1 MGKKN
6 KKRKV
11 RKQVNGDVKPIENGD
26 SKMNYS
32 VPDLME
38 RVDQYVESF
47 EFELAYKFCQKAL
60 ELEPN
65 NTNVIEVTGNVC
77 AEQGELEKAK
87 QYFLKAVKLEPDT
100 GHVKY
105 LYLGQISEGQEAVNY
120 FNNAIIILKS
130 KLESILNNKEDADE
144 KEIQQRSINT
154 DISNVY
160 CSLAEIYMTDC
171 CMEEE
176 AQKICE
182 CFCKQAIETDDK
194 NPDSYIVMC
203 NFLLSCNDM
212 VQAKESAIKLYD
224 LWRSLTESQPENI
237 PTAISYEARISL
249 IKILIEIEY
258 FDKVFDLVDQL
269 IEENED
275 DIRIWYYL
283 GLAKYFLLQADE
295 NNDNP
300 RFYLEKALDL
310 FERTGYEDDDM
321 KTHIEEMLG
330 SCPPEDEMPVI
341 MEEEDEIVSEDEEM
355 IED

>member
-1 MGKKN
+1 MGKKSKT
-6 KKRKV
+6 KKLK
-11 RKQVNGDVKPIENGD
+11 KQVNGDVNLTENGD
-26 SKMNYS
+26 SKINYS

-47 EFELAYKFCQKAL
+47 DFELAYKFCQKAL

-100 GHVKY
+100 GHIKY
-105 LYLGQISEGQEAVNY
+105 LYLGQISEGQEAVKY
-120 FNNAIIILKS
+120 FNNAINILKL
-130 KLESILNNKEDADE
+130 KLESILNNTKDPGE
-144 KEIQQRSINT
+144 KQMQQRSINT

-171 CMEEE
+171 CTEED
-176 AQKICE
+176 AQKLCE
-182 CFCKQAIETDDK
+182 YFCKQAIGTNDK
-194 NPDSYIVMC
+194 NPDSYVVMC

-212 VQAKESAIKLYD
+212 VQAKESALKLYD
-224 LWRSLTESQPENI
+224 LWRSLTESQQDNI
-237 PTAISYEARISL
+237 PTAMSYECRVSL
-249 IKILIEIEY
+249 IKVLIEIEY
-258 FDKVFDLVDQL
+258 FDKVYDIVDQL

-283 GLAKYFLLQADE
+283 GLAKYFLLQADK

-300 RFYLEKALDL
+300 RFYLEKALEL
-310 FERTGYEDDDM
+310 FEKTGYEDDDM

-330 SCPPEDEMPVI
+330 SCPAEEELPVI
-341 MEEEDEIVSEDEEM
+341 MEEEDEILEDEDM

>member
-1 MGKKN
+1 MGKKS
-6 KKRKV
+6 KKRKLK
-11 RKQVNGDVKPIENGD
+11 KQVNGDVNLTENGD

-47 EFELAYKFCQKAL
+47 DFELAYKFCQKAL

-100 GHVKY
+100 GHIKY
-105 LYLGQISEGQEAVNY
+105 LYLGQISEGQEAVKY
-120 FNNAIIILKS
+120 FNNAINILKL
-130 KLESILNNKEDADE
+130 KLESILNNTKDPGE
-144 KEIQQRSINT
+144 KQMQQRSINT

-171 CMEEE
+171 CMEED
-176 AQKICE
+176 AQKLCE
-182 CFCKQAIETDDK
+182 YFCKQAIGTNDK
-194 NPDSYIVMC
+194 NPDSYIVTC

-212 VQAKESAIKLYD
+212 VQAKESALKLYN
-224 LWRSLTESQPENI
+224 LWRSLTESQQDNI
-237 PTAISYEARISL
+237 PTAMSYECRVSL
-249 IKILIEIEY
+249 IKVLIEIEY
-258 FDKVFDLVDQL
+258 FDKVYDIVDQL

-283 GLAKYFLLQADE
+283 GLAKYFLLQADK

-300 RFYLEKALDL
+300 RFYLEKALEL
-310 FERTGYEDDDM
+310 FEKTGYEDDDM

-330 SCPPEDEMPVI
+330 SCAAEEELPVI
-341 MEEEDEIVSEDEEM
+341 MEEEDEILEDEDM

>member
-1 MGKKN
+1 MGKKS
-6 KKRKV
+6 KKKKLK
-11 RKQVNGDVKPIENGD
+11 KQVNGDVNLTENGD

-47 EFELAYKFCQKAL
+47 DFELAYKFCQKAL

-87 QYFLKAVKLEPDT
+87 QYFLKAVKLEPDI
-100 GHVKY
+100 GHIKY
-105 LYLGQISEGQEAVNY
+105 LYLGQISEGQEAVKY
-120 FNNAIIILKS
+120 FNNAINILKL
-130 KLESILNNKEDADE
+130 KLESILNNTKDPGE
-144 KEIQQRSINT
+144 KQMQQRSINT

-171 CMEEE
+171 CMEED
-176 AQKICE
+176 AQKLCE
-182 CFCKQAIETDDK
+182 YFCKQAIATNDK
-194 NPDSYIVMC
+194 NPDSYIVTC

-212 VQAKESAIKLYD
+212 VQAKESALKLYD
-224 LWRSLTESQPENI
+224 LWRSLTESQQDNI
-237 PTAISYEARISL
+237 PTAMSYECRVSL
-249 IKILIEIEY
+249 IKVLIEIEY
-258 FDKVFDLVDQL
+258 FDKVYDIVDQL

-283 GLAKYFLLQADE
+283 GLAKYFLLQADK

-300 RFYLEKALDL
+300 RFYLEKALEL
-310 FERTGYEDDDM
+310 FEKTGYEDDDM

-330 SCPPEDEMPVI
+330 SCPAEEELPVI
-341 MEEEDEIVSEDEEM
+341 MEEEDEILEDEDM

>member
-1 MGKKN
+1 MGKKS
-6 KKRKV
+6 KKKKLK
-11 RKQVNGDVKPIENGD
+11 KQINGDGNLTENGD

-47 EFELAYKFCQKAL
+47 DFELAYKFCQKAL

-100 GHVKY
+100 GHIKY

-120 FNNAIIILKS
+120 FSNAINILKL
-130 KLESILNNKEDADE
+130 KLESILNNTKDAGE
-144 KEIQQRSINT
+144 KQMQQRSINT

-171 CMEEE
+171 CMEED
-176 AQKICE
+176 AQKLCE
-182 CFCKQAIETDDK
+182 YFCKQAIGTNDK

-203 NFLLSCNDM
+203 NFLLSSNDM
-212 VQAKESAIKLYD
+212 VQAKESALKLYN
-224 LWRSLTESQPENI
+224 LWRSLTESQQDNI
-237 PTAISYEARISL
+237 PTAMSYECRVSL
-249 IKILIEIEY
+249 IKVLIEIEY
-258 FDKVFDLVDQL
+258 FDKVYDIVDQL

-283 GLAKYFLLQADE
+283 GLAKYFLLQADK

-300 RFYLEKALDL
+300 RFYLEKALEL
-310 FERTGYEDDDM
+310 FEKTGYKDDDM

-330 SCPPEDEMPVI
+330 SCPAEEELPVI
-341 MEEEDEIVSEDEEM
+341 MEEEDEIVEDEDM

>member
-1 MGKKN
+1 MGKKS
-6 KKRKV
+6 KKKKLK
-11 RKQVNGDVKPIENGD
+11 KQVNGDVNLTENGD

-47 EFELAYKFCQKAL
+47 DFELAYKFCQKAL

-100 GHVKY
+100 GHIKY
-105 LYLGQISEGQEAVNY
+105 LYLGQISEGQEAVKY
-120 FNNAIIILKS
+120 FNNAINILKL
-130 KLESILNNKEDADE
+130 KLESILNNTKDPGE
-144 KEIQQRSINT
+144 KQMQQRSINT

-171 CMEEE
+171 CMEED
-176 AQKICE
+176 AHKLCE
-182 CFCKQAIETDDK
+182 YFCKQAIATNDK
-194 NPDSYIVMC
+194 NPDSYIVTC

-212 VQAKESAIKLYD
+212 VQAKESALKLYD
-224 LWRSLTESQPENI
+224 LWRSLTESQQDNI
-237 PTAISYEARISL
+237 PTAMSYECRVSL
-249 IKILIEIEY
+249 IKVLIEIEY
-258 FDKVFDLVDQL
+258 FDKVYDIVDQL

-283 GLAKYFLLQADE
+283 GLAKYFLLQADK

-300 RFYLEKALDL
+300 RFYLEKALEL
-310 FERTGYEDDDM
+310 FEKTGYEDDDM

-330 SCPPEDEMPVI
+330 SCPAEEELPVI
-341 MEEEDEIVSEDEEM
+341 MEEEDEILEDEDM